1 MLRLKL
7 PSSPWGRGVGEGLSY
22 GRRTQRCIV
31 IYIYIYP
38 LRKSQDPASLALL
51 FLDSSSVISAFPLSP
66 N

>member
-7 PSSPWGRGVGEGLSY
+7 PSSTWGRGVGEGLSY

-31 IYIYIYP
+31 IYIYP